1 MRDFPVWHLLDF
13 GKIEYMPAFGRKFT
27 DGLVEPVDCFP
38 VVFRFGAGVC
48 DIEFQVGDFSR
59 AGDPSGFFPQQG
71 DGFVECEP
79 VEPGVDVFY
88 VRKMSARFPDRYKDF
103 TDSIFCQFFPFQNA
117 ICIGVAGGV
126 LVMMNCLN
134 AASSPFAIRSV

>member
-27 DGLVEPVDCFP
+27 DGLVESVDCFP

-59 AGDPSGFFPQQG
+59 A
-71 DGFVECEP
+71 
-79 VEPGVDVFY
+79 
-88 VRKMSARFPDRYKDF
+88 
-103 TDSIFCQFFPFQNA
+103 
-117 ICIGVAGGV
+117 
-126 LVMMNCLN
+126 
-134 AASSPFAIRSV
+134 